1 MKALLRY
8 RFLMA
13 KPSCIPASQF
23 QIDRRVNNLGLGN
36 GRTLPTPRS
45 DPRHRLLMLVMVN
58 VDVGVTTVLHS
69 APWSAEKQADE
80 YSWSRLGTFSPPPLC
95 CRAARHFFSG
105 DTGTQRTAPP
115 PQARNTNIWNITKLW
130 RVAQHCL
137 LTTSQYR
144 GTKIMTLWRDG
155 DTCAIS
161 FIQLKQSKHDLL
173 VAIQIFRAAIKSF

>member
-36 GRTLPTPRS
+36 GRTHLTPRS

-58 VDVGVTTVLHS
+58 VDVGVTTRYFTPPPGRQKNRLMNILGLALVPSLLRLS
-69 APWSAEKQADE
+69 AAARP
-80 YSWSRLGTFSPPPLC
+80 GTFSRVTPALSAP
-95 CRAARHFFSG
+95 RRRHKPGIQISEISRSCGVWHNTVHHLLPVQG
-105 DTGTQRTAPP
+105 D
-115 PQARNTNIWNITKLW
+115 
-130 RVAQHCL
+130 
-137 LTTSQYR
+137 
-144 GTKIMTLWRDG
+144 KIMTLSHYS

-161 FIQLKQSKHDLL
+161 FI
-173 VAIQIFRAAIKSF
+173 